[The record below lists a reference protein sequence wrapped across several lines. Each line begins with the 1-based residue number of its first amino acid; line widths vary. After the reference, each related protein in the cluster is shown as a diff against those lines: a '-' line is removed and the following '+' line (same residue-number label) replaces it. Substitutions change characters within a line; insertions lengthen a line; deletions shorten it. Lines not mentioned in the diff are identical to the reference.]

1 MTVECGCESPNPR
14 ISPPQP
20 EPTYSYIAKSY
31 CQTTLCRHHQCK
43 ERERE
48 VFGHGSQVREKI
60 RKRGRGR
67 RKI

>member
-1 MTVECGCESPNPR
+1 MTIERGCKSPNPR
-14 ISPPQP
+14 ISPPDP
-20 EPTYSYIAKSY
+20 KPTTAIARSY
-31 CQTTLCRHHQCK
+31 CQTTLCHHHQSSK